1 MSGIMR
7 TKYRIL
13 KNVRIDKLIGRKED
27 GLSIIYF
34 IDKKT
39 LFGWVLM
46 TKFLGYDKEW
56 FIFNTISE
64 AKNVL
69 KKHMELEREL
79 NENNKIVEVIDGS
92 EV

>member
-1 MSGIMR
+1 
-7 TKYRIL
+7 
-13 KNVRIDKLIGRKED
+13 
-27 GLSIIYF
+27 
-34 IDKKT
+34 
-39 LFGWVLM
+39 M

-69 KKHMELEREL
+69 KKHIELEREL
-79 NENNKIVEVIDGS
+79 NENNKIVEVIEGS